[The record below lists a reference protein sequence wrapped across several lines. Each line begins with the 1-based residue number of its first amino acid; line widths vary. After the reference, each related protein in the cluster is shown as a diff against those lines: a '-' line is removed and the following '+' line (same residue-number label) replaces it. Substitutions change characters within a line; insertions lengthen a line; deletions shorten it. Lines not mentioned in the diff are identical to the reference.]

1 MSKPKFKIGD
11 RVRVLPNG
19 PQLKD
24 YHGTWNRLMNGD
36 IGKEYIIKKIFN
48 PDITEEDISPFY
60 GYDLEGTC
68 WIFDER
74 NLELVKPETTEK
86 KPKFKVGD
94 KVKVLPNGK
103 QLKNYHGGWIPSM
116 NTCVNKE
123 FVIQKILSPN
133 EEIHYSHYGYLLEGG
148 VIWTFDERNLELVKE
163 KEENPANII
172 FKFKKNKIIAK
183 REGGLKA
190 TASCHPDDTYD
201 ISFGM
206 HLALARLLD
215 KEKAAKERAVT
226 PINGFFYCINGDDH
240 FSIGDIYRF
249 EQGMVRC
256 NYGQHFGPYKENQK
270 LNNIL
275 YIDKAVFREIKWQ
288 LV

>member
-1 MSKPKFKIGD
+1 M
-11 RVRVLPNG
+11 LN
-19 PQLKD
+19 
-24 YHGTWNRLMNGD
+24 
-36 IGKEYIIKKIFN
+36 
-48 PDITEEDISPFY
+48 
-60 GYDLEGTC
+60 
-68 WIFDER
+68 
-74 NLELVKPETTEK
+74 

-94 KVKVLPNGK
+94 RVKVLSNGK
-103 QLKNYHGGWIPSM
+103 QLKNYRGGWISEM
-116 NTCVNKE
+116 NRCINKE
-123 FVIQKILSPN
+123 FVIQKIIPPD
-133 EEIHYSHYGYLLEGG
+133 ETFYDSHYGYLFEGG
-148 VIWTFDERNLELVKE
+148 VIYTFDERNLELAKT

-190 TASCHPDDTYD
+190 TASCHPNDEYD
-201 ISFGM
+201 IAIGM
-206 HLALARLLD
+206 RIAVERLFD
-215 KEKAAKERAVT
+215 KEKEIKERAVT